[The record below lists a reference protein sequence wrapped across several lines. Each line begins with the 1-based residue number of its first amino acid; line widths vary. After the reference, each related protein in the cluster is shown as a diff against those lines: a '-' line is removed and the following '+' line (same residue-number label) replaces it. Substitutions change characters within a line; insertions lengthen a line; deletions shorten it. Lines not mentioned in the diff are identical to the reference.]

1 MRLNTT
7 TNSSHLQAKKNFA
20 IISTMSQFL
29 VFITGSTGFIGS
41 HVVLQTL
48 DAGYKVRLSVRK
60 ESQIEGLKK
69 LFSNHIN
76 NVDFVVIPDLSIS
89 SAFDSALKDVEYV
102 FHLASPMPGKGNDF
116 KKEYLGPAVQGTTA
130 ILDAAKK
137 VSTIKRVVIVSSML
151 ALVPLDALV
160 TGKMSAKGTSLFH
173 KTDLVVLVCD
183 QVVNKYLTLNP
194 FSFCRR
200 AKPYYC
206 RGSRHGVPRGPHG
219 KRRTEIPR
227 FEDPSPSG
235 HP

>member
-1 MRLNTT
+1 MPK
-7 TNSSHLQAKKNFA
+7 S
-20 IISTMSQFL
+20 L

-60 ESQIEGLKK
+60 EVQIEGLKK
-69 LFSNHIN
+69 LFSKRIN
-76 NVDFVVIPDLSIS
+76 DVDFVVIPDLSIS

-116 KKEYLGPAVQGTTA
+116 KEEYLNPAVQGTTA

-137 VSTIKRVVIVSSML
+137 FSTIKRVVIVSSIL
-151 ALVPLDALV
+151 ALVPLDALA
-160 TGKMSAKGTSLFH
+160 TGSMNAKGTSLFQ
-173 KTDLVVLVCD
+173 KTELVVLEFNQIVD
-183 QVVNKYLTLNP
+183 KYLT
-194 FSFCRR
+194 FFFCRR

-206 RGSRHGVPRGPHG
+206 RGSRYGVSRGPHG

-227 FEDPSPSG
+227 FEDLGPSS